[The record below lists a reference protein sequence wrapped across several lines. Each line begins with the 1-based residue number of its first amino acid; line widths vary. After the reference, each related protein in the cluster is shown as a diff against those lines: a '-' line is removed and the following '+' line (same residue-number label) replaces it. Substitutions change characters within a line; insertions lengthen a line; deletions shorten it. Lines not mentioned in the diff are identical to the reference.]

1 MNFNKLRRVNV
12 LQLPDEV
19 FMDGTKV
26 VEIMRA
32 RILTR
37 QEKKSRERGAPDIQL
52 RGLAG
57 AQTYITR
64 TDLVKMFIG
73 MDGRKIT
80 IASWKSGKNYLV
92 YTQKNT
98 RVAILHSPRKP
109 RYLLEL
115 PNKKVLKP
123 GYYFVCDVNETGKI
137 DKLHGIQV
145 GPSVFKKMFVINEST
160 DEYIAKIKTATKD
173 SAIVVEQTANR
184 VKQAENA
191 RNSRSN
197 NIGVSG
203 GSRGVVT
210 PSSVLNTKQ
219 VQDSTPKINAKAKMH
234 VVAKILNRENQLVG
248 YVISNGKE
256 EKPFQKNKVI
266 EMCRKHAL
274 RNMSLVEKD
283 GKEYLRGVGITHDS
297 LPTKYI

>member
-64 TDLVKMFIG
+64 ADLVKMFIG
-73 MDGRKIT
+73 IDGRKIT

-160 DEYIAKIKTATKD
+160 DEYIARTRTATKE
-173 SAIVVEQTANR
+173 SAIVVEQTTNR
-184 VKQAENA
+184 VKQAANA
-191 RNSRSN
+191 RNSRPN
-197 NIGVSG
+197 NIGGAGGSG
-203 GSRGVVT
+203 GVGT

-219 VQDSTPKINAKAKMH
+219 VQDNTPKINAKAKMY

-248 YVISNGKE
+248 YIISNGKE
-256 EKPFQKNKVI
+256 EKPFQRNKVI